1 MRLASLYNDRPL
13 PVAMDA
19 GYKGV
24 WHSRPE
30 VMPNPVPQS
39 MDITPA
45 MVLAML
51 NGLLGAWAILRFDRQ
66 AAVLHTLIAA
76 ALAAES
82 VLSWH
87 HQRTET

>member
-1 MRLASLYNDRPL
+1 MSLPPLFFNDVAAEPL
-13 PVAMDA
+13 PR
-19 GYKGV
+19 GYRGV

-30 VMPNPVPQS
+30 VMPEAVPQA
-39 MDITPA
+39 MDLTPA

-51 NGLLGAWAILRFDRQ
+51 NGLLGAWAILRLDRS

-82 VLSWH
+82 ILSWH
-87 HQRTET
+87 REGK